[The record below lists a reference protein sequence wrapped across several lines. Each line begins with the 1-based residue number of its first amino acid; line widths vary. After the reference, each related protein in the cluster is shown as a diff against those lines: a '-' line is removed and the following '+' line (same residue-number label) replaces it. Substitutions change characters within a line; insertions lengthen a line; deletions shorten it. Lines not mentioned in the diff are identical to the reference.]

1 MKKYYEVV
9 SVVFLHQERLYGTIE
24 SLGTYASKVK
34 YEKDGK
40 EIEELLENDEFTVM
54 DEIVFEHIEEDN

>member
-1 MKKYYEVV
+1 VKKYYEVV
-9 SVVFLHQERLYGTIE
+9 SVVFLHEERLYGTIE

-34 YEKDGK
+34 YKKDGE
-40 EIEELLENDEFTVM
+40 EIEELVENDDFTVM